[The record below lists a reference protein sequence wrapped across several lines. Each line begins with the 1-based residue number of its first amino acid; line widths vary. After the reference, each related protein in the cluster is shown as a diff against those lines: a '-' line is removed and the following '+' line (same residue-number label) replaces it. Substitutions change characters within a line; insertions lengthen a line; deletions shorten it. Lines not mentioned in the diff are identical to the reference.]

1 MMTTMMSRHRPR
13 RHPTA
18 SFSSRYNSLLFFSWS
33 ETTLTTKTQQSSFSS
48 LVFLSA
54 SDETTIAPYLLL
66 LLPKTTKRVPMS
78 SSSRV
83 GDCCDVVFLD
93 VLGLLHSSK
102 KTSSS
107 SSSSSSSSG
116 HTKEKDVYYKSRKTN
131 FARATPTVRSP
142 SFLSATPSSSSRCL
156 STAFFSKERPHG
168 KQKTIDICVWFV
180 WGSHTKG
187 GRYSDDG
194 LFFFALLYVFGV

>member
-1 MMTTMMSRHRPR
+1 MTTMMSMSTMMSRHRPR

-48 LVFLSA
+48 LLVFLSA

-107 SSSSSSSSG
+107 SSSSSSSG

-156 STAFFSKERPHG
+156 STAFFFEREATRET
-168 KQKTIDICVWFV
+168 KDDRYMCMVCV
-180 WGSHTKG
+180 G
-187 GRYSDDG
+187 
-194 LFFFALLYVFGV
+194 